1 MNTDQSDRA
10 AADERINAIT
20 KKIIGCAFR
29 VANTLGV
36 GFLEKV
42 YENSLAYELRKL
54 GFHVEQQW
62 PISVYYDGFDVGHY
76 DADLFVE
83 NLVPVEVK
91 HVKAFD
97 DAHLAQTLNYL
108 QATNRRIALLINFG
122 KSKIDIKRV
131 VHG

>member
-1 MNTDQSDRA
+1 MNTDQSNSV
-10 AADERINAIT
+10 ADDSRINTIT
-20 KKIIGCAFR
+20 EKVIGCAFR

-42 YENSLAYELRKL
+42 YENALAYELRKL

-62 PISVYYDGFDVGHY
+62 PITVYYDGLEVGFY
-76 DADLFVE
+76 EADLFVE
-83 NLVPVEVK
+83 DLVPVEVK

-108 QATNRRIALLINFG
+108 RATNRRIALLINFG
-122 KSKIDIKRV
+122 KSKIEIKRV